1 MNNTILAGQPTT
13 SGSLQDSV
21 QRLGESVQEYDNFI
35 ESQKPGLAA
44 SLMPLVVSLVS
55 ILGSVL
61 LLIKLHELFPVR

>member
-1 MNNTILAGQPTT
+1 
-13 SGSLQDSV
+13 V